1 MDIDQNRDRVDLV
14 EASFNDLETV
24 LRVLEQNLAVALRGR
39 CRCTD
44 RALEDLEPSFV
55 DDPVPG
61 LTRTG
66 SSLSYLTVP
75 NTSTP
80 EPKEVSALPE
90 NVVPVPIREPSI
102 PARPDEENVE
112 VTLLQASYDEIERDI
127 AWSFSRTPRSRSA
140 AAEHREELASR
151 APGRMTVGQLSY
163 PVVKLVTEPGLVA
176 LVKRRERGVGR
187 RSCGPRRS
195 RKPLG

>member
-44 RALEDLEPSFV
+44 KALEDLEPSFV
-55 DDPVPG
+55 DNPAPG

-80 EPKEVSALPE
+80 EPEDVAAPPD
-90 NVVPVPIREPSI
+90 NMFPVPIRHPSTLAH
-102 PARPDEENVE
+102 PLPQADHPDL
-112 VTLLQASYDEIERDI
+112 T
-127 AWSFSRTPRSRSA
+127 
-140 AAEHREELASR
+140 
-151 APGRMTVGQLSY
+151 
-163 PVVKLVTEPGLVA
+163 
-176 LVKRRERGVGR
+176 
-187 RSCGPRRS
+187 
-195 RKPLG
+195 